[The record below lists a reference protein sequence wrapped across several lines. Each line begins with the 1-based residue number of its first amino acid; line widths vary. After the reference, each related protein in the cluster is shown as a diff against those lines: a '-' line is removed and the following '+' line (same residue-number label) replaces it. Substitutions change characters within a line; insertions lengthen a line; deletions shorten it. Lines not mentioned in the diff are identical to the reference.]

1 MLTKVAEERWDRQA
15 HCNPPGGNNRA
26 EWHEV
31 RQFAESA
38 TDRRSEEEACER
50 QDQEE
55 RRVFRELRSR
65 LATL

>member
-1 MLTKVAEERWDRQA
+1 VLTKVAEERRDRQA
-15 HCNPPGGNNRA
+15 HCNPPGGDDRT
-26 EWHEV
+26 EWNEM

-55 RRVFRELRSR
+55 WRIAWELRGR

>member
-15 HCNPPGGNNRA
+15 HCDPPGGDNRT

-31 RQFAESA
+31 RQLAESA
-38 TDRRSEEEACER
+38 TDRRSEEEACQR